1 MANIGKGKEVDESF
15 KFDVTSQVSF
25 DGAPAPESK
34 NPPIWVWF
42 SVAGLL
48 IIALLV
54 IFVLPTIVNKY
65 QLPLEPRISPPQLQQ
80 TGGVGSAT
88 PDISPFEQAQRSRQ
102 RKEAQDIL
110 AEVLRLQSDL
120 EQLNV
125 QAWASAPFEA
135 ALESAGFG
143 DEYYRE
149 QNFLNAAESYSEGF
163 TELQA
168 ILESSGAVFQDSLRQ
183 AEVAFERKDA
193 ATAIEKFTLAGLLE
207 PSSEEAQI
215 GLERSLVL
223 DQVLSLLGQAEEMV
237 EGAELEEAQRVYE
250 EIVSLDS
257 FNGEAQQGI
266 LDVSQLILEAEFS
279 QVMSKGYDLLQSGDP
294 EQAILQF
301 ENASGLGVN
310 ADQAVAAI
318 KQTENEIANS
328 KIAAI
333 QNLILSAEDMEQW
346 HDAVTHYDR
355 VLEIDSN
362 IVFAVEGK
370 DYASKRAQLNDLL
383 EQAIAGPDRFYEED
397 VFQQTLDIYYT
408 GREVEKER
416 GGPVLLGQLDQLA
429 QLLETSQIPIQIQ
442 FTSDNL
448 TDVSILRVTN
458 LGLFEQTSMAL
469 KPGRYVALGRRI
481 GYRETRTEFVVGF
494 GQTPEKVS
502 VRCTERLVPTN
513 R

>member
-149 QNFLNAAESYSEGF
+149 QNFLKAAESYSEGF

-207 PSSEEAQI
+207 PSSEDAQI

-237 EGAELEEAQRVYE
+237 EGGELEEAQRVYE

-257 FNGEAQQGI
+257 FNGEANK
-266 LDVSQLILEAEFS
+266 AF
-279 QVMSKGYDLLQSGDP
+279 
-294 EQAILQF
+294 
-301 ENASGLGVN
+301 
-310 ADQAVAAI
+310 
-318 KQTENEIANS
+318 
-328 KIAAI
+328 
-333 QNLILSAEDMEQW
+333 
-346 HDAVTHYDR
+346 
-355 VLEIDSN
+355 
-362 IVFAVEGK
+362 
-370 DYASKRAQLNDLL
+370 
-383 EQAIAGPDRFYEED
+383 
-397 VFQQTLDIYYT
+397 
-408 GREVEKER
+408 
-416 GGPVLLGQLDQLA
+416 
-429 QLLETSQIPIQIQ
+429 
-442 FTSDNL
+442 
-448 TDVSILRVTN
+448 
-458 LGLFEQTSMAL
+458 
-469 KPGRYVALGRRI
+469 
-481 GYRETRTEFVVGF
+481 
-494 GQTPEKVS
+494 
-502 VRCTERLVPTN
+502 
-513 R
+513 

>member
-1 MANIGKGKEVDESF
+1 M
-15 KFDVTSQVSF
+15 
-25 DGAPAPESK
+25 
-34 NPPIWVWF
+34 
-42 SVAGLL
+42 
-48 IIALLV
+48 
-54 IFVLPTIVNKY
+54 
-65 QLPLEPRISPPQLQQ
+65 
-80 TGGVGSAT
+80 
-88 PDISPFEQAQRSRQ
+88 
-102 RKEAQDIL
+102 
-110 AEVLRLQSDL
+110 
-120 EQLNV
+120 
-125 QAWASAPFEA
+125 
-135 ALESAGFG
+135 
-143 DEYYRE
+143 
-149 QNFLNAAESYSEGF
+149 
-163 TELQA
+163 
-168 ILESSGAVFQDSLRQ
+168 
-183 AEVAFERKDA
+183 
-193 ATAIEKFTLAGLLE
+193 
-207 PSSEEAQI
+207 
-215 GLERSLVL
+215 
-223 DQVLSLLGQAEEMV
+223 LSLLGQAEEMV
-237 EGAELEEAQRVYE
+237 EGGELEEAQRVYE

-266 LDVSQLILEAEFS
+266 LDVSQLILETEFS

-346 HDAVTHYDR
+346 HDAVTHYDS

-362 IVFAVEGK
+362 IVFAVDGK
-370 DYASKRAQLNDLL
+370 DYAGKRAQLNDLL

-429 QLLETSQIPIQIQ
+429 QLLETSQIPIQIK

-481 GYRETRTEFVVGF
+481 GYRETRSEFVVGF
-494 GQTPEKVS
+494 GQTPAEVS